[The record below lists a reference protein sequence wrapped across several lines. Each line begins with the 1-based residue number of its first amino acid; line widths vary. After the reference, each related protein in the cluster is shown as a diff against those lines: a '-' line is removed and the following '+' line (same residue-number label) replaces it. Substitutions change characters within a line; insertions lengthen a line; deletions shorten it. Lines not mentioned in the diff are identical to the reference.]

1 MTRRKYDNVD
11 LNLRITA
18 FYNVFDNDPQ
28 KGFAKQQIIRNR
40 LMHTM
45 VLMNIRF
52 LAAATRFFLMS
63 PLYNYLVDF
72 LKLFSKF
79 SA

>member
-1 MTRRKYDNVD
+1 MTWRKYDNVD
-11 LNLRITA
+11 LNLGITA

-45 VLMNIRF
+45 GLMNIRF
-52 LAAATRFFLMS
+52 LAAATRLTRMI
-63 PLYNYLVDF
+63 LL
-72 LKLFSKF
+72 
-79 SA
+79 